1 MDSVLEKKNEKKNI
15 ISFTVHK
22 DRFSASFT
30 QKFFMSLFSPWD
42 ADFVYNIEHLLIINF
57 DIKIFN
63 SFINNI
69 HNGVVFFFSSPELK
83 AWTFLIVYC
92 TSKYTFHVLINLTKV
107 RPLFT
112 LSHRGSNNSPLLIMF
127 SANYIDQSYWNFMCL
142 KVFRKFW
149 YFDLLDLRRLHVWG
163 DTKS

>member
-127 SANYIDQSYWNFMCL
+127 SANYIDQSDKRNLNALQHFWRWWNL
-142 KVFRKFW
+142 RFRVTS
-149 YFDLLDLRRLHVWG
+149 DM
-163 DTKS
+163 SSSQI